1 MPSHK
6 HREKSIRQDEKRQAR
21 NKQVKSKVKTLTKK
35 VRADIVS
42 ENSEGITTDLRN
54 AVSAI
59 DKAAKKGTIHKRTAS
74 RKISRLAKAANG
86 IKKVEN

>member
-6 HREKSIRQDEKRQAR
+6 HREKSIRQDVKRQAR

-59 DKAAKKGTIHKRTAS
+59 DKAAKKGTIHKRTAA
-74 RKISRLAKAANG
+74 RKISRLAKAANS
-86 IKKVEN
+86 IKK